1 MKAGRKESA
10 FRRIMTMKR
19 KAAKVVESTAKL
31 PLLNGEGFFCRRLP
45 AITRAPAIGR
55 NLPQSMTTAVVRFQK
70 TVLLPRPLNSEPLP
84 AMEDTNSYRK
94 VVKP

>member
-10 FRRIMTMKR
+10 FSRIMRIKR
-19 KAAKVVESTAKL
+19 KAPKVDESTVKL
-31 PLLNGEGFFCRRLP
+31 PPLNGAGFFCRRLP
-45 AITRAPAIGR
+45 AIARAPTIGR
-55 NLPQSMTTAVVRFQK
+55 NLPQSMTTDVVRFQK
-70 TVLLPRPLNSEPLP
+70 TVLFPRPLNSEPFP